1 MILRDADEADL
12 PVVARILGEWVAE
25 TPWMPKLHSLD
36 EDLGFVTR
44 LRHEGRMRVAALG
57 PRASDVMGFLVRQE
71 GEVLALYVASGARG
85 RGIGRVLLADAMAS
99 VAEGGLWCF
108 QANQAARAFY
118 AAMGLSEVMMTD
130 GENEEGLPDV
140 RLEWSR

>member
-1 MILRDADEADL
+1 MILRDADEANL
-12 PVVARILGEWVAE
+12 PVVARILREWVAE
-25 TPWMPKLHSLD
+25 TPWMPKLHTAE
-36 EDLGFVTR
+36 EDLWFVTK

-57 PRASDVMGFLVRQE
+57 PRAIDVMGFLVRQG

-85 RGIGRVLLADAMAS
+85 RGIGRALLADTMA
-99 VAEGGLWCF
+99 AEPEGGLWTF
-108 QANQAARAFY
+108 QANAPARGFY
-118 AAMGLSEVMMTD
+118 AAMGLREVMMTD

>member
-25 TPWMPKLHSLD
+25 TPWMPKLHTAE
-36 EDLGFVTR
+36 EDLWFVTK
-44 LRHEGRMRVAALG
+44 LRHEARMRVAALG
-57 PRASDVMGFLVRQE
+57 PRASDVMGFLVRQD
-71 GEVLALYVASGARG
+71 GEVLALYVAAGARG
-85 RGIGRVLLADAMAS
+85 RGIGRALMADAMAAS
-99 VAEGGLWCF
+99 PEGGLWTF
-108 QANQAARAFY
+108 QANAAARGFY
-118 AAMGLSEVMMTD
+118 AALGLSEVMMTD